1 MSRSGI
7 RRRYYVLGAIV
18 LLVVAYFLFA
28 NMIIKQIAEARL
40 GEAYGAQVSIDSLD
54 HSLYPTSVT
63 LTGIG
68 LTNPTKPTHNQVF
81 VGTAS
86 ADVELMP
93 LLSDRV
99 VVDQLS
105 LLDVQFDTERKEP
118 GEVYR
123 VPTQS
128 LTFDEI
134 KQKAKASVPSVD
146 ELLERNPLKTTA
158 AVENAQQT
166 YAKYA
171 GTLKEDYQ
179 ALPDDERLA
188 YYKAEIEQLKRTD
201 YKDPQALLKA
211 KEALAALKDEI
222 SNDKEKISQ
231 FTDKAKTAKTELA
244 ESVKTLKRAPK
255 EDYVLMK
262 GLVAGDQAAMQQVTQ
277 FVFGDKAAEYTQY
290 LTSALQVVLPLLRGG
305 EKTDEPAAELP
316 SILVRQ
322 ADVSVRW
329 QNETITSVW
338 NNITN
343 THPLIG
349 KPTTFSIEAAGEM
362 LKDFTSSG
370 QFFIDSEGVDASQT
384 WQIAGVNMANIALSE
399 SDTLTAMLKQALLKT
414 TGNLSV
420 ENNRLS
426 GGGDIDLSSLAVQA
440 SGNGEVASAIA
451 SALTSLGSLS
461 MSMLFDGTLDDPGFS
476 VKSDLDNQLA
486 QAALSQLTASQQG
499 KLDEINQRLNAM
511 VSEQQDAAG
520 EQLVSVDTML
530 AAAQGDSEVLS
541 GLLETKLS
549 SLVDDEK
556 DKLLDK
562 LKSKFGQE

>member
-7 RRRYYVLGAIV
+7 RRRYYVLGTIV
-18 LLVVAYFLFA
+18 LLVVGYLLFA
-28 NMIIKQIAEARL
+28 NMIIKYIAESRL

-54 HSLYPTSVT
+54 HTLYPTSVT
-63 LTGIG
+63 LKGIG

-86 ADVELMP
+86 ADVALMP

-105 LLDVQFDTERKEP
+105 LLDVQFDTERDEA

-123 VPTQS
+123 VPTKS

-134 KQKAKASVPSVD
+134 KQKARASVPSVD

-158 AVENAQQT
+158 AVDNAQQT
-166 YAKYA
+166 YDKYA

-179 ALPDDERLA
+179 ALPDDDRLA
-188 YYKAEIEQLKRTD
+188 YYKAEIEKLKNTD
-201 YKDPQALLKA
+201 YKNPQALVKA
-211 KEALAALKDEI
+211 KEALASLKQEI
-222 SNDKEKISQ
+222 STDKEKIAL
-231 FTDKAKTAKTELA
+231 FTDNAKSAKSELA
-244 ESVKTLKRAPK
+244 DSVEALKRAPK
-255 EDYVLMK
+255 EDYALMK

-277 FVFGDKAAEYTQY
+277 FVFGDKAAAYTQY
-290 LTSALQVVLPLLRGG
+290 LTSALQVVLPLIQGE
-305 EKTDEPAAELP
+305 EKTDEPAAEVP
-316 SILVRQ
+316 SILVKQ

-349 KPTTFSIEAAGEM
+349 EPTTFTIEAAGEM

-370 QFFIDSEGVDASQT
+370 QFFIDSDGVDASQT
-384 WQIAGVNMANIALSE
+384 WQIAGVTMANIALSE
-399 SDTLTAMLKQALLKT
+399 SGTLTAMLKQALMKT

-420 ENNRLS
+420 ENNKLS
-426 GGGDIDLSSLAVQA
+426 GSGNIDLSSLALQA
-440 SGNGEVASAIA
+440 SGSGDVASGIA
-451 SALTSLGSLS
+451 SALESLGSLS

-486 QAALSQLTASQQG
+486 QAALSQLTASQQD
-499 KLDEINQRLNAM
+499 KLDEINQRLTAM
-511 VSEQQDAAG
+511 VSGQQDAAQ

-530 AAAQGDSEVLS
+530 AAAQGDSDALS

-562 LKSKFGQE
+562 LKNKFGQG